1 MQIGDFIKY
10 LRKGNGISQDEL
22 ANEVMRSQDWMSLV
36 ETNKIEPGVEDIKL
50 ISKAL
55 HEPILE
61 ILADGLLF
69 QDIKKR
75 MWTDSIEIQL

>member
-10 LRKGNGISQDEL
+10 LRKGNGYSQDEL
-22 ANEVMRSQDWMSLV
+22 ADRVMRSQDWMSLV
-36 ETNKIEPGVEDIKL
+36 ETNKIEPNTEDIKL

-69 QDIKKR
+69 QELKR
-75 MWTDSIEIQL
+75 RI

>member
-10 LRKGNGISQDEL
+10 LRKGNGLSQDEL
-22 ANEVMRSQDWMSLV
+22 ADQVMRSQDWMSLV
-36 ETNKIEPGVEDIKL
+36 ETNKIEPNTEDIKL

-75 MWTDSIEIQL
+75 M

>member
-10 LRKGNGISQDEL
+10 LRKGNGFSQDEL
-22 ANEVMRSQDWMSLV
+22 ADQVMRSQDWMSLV
-36 ETNKIEPGVEDIKL
+36 ETNKIEPNTEDIKL
-50 ISKAL
+50 MAKAL

-69 QDIKKR
+69 QELKR
-75 MWTDSIEIQL
+75 RM

>member
-10 LRKGNGISQDEL
+10 LRKGNGLSQDEL
-22 ANEVMRSQDWMSLV
+22 AEQVLRSQDWMSMV
-36 ETNKIEPGVEDIKL
+36 ETNKMQPNTEDIKL
-50 ISKAL
+50 IAKAL

-69 QDIKKR
+69 QELKKR
-75 MWTDSIEIQL
+75 M

>member
-10 LRKGNGISQDEL
+10 LRKGNGMSQDEL
-22 ANEVMRSQDWMSLV
+22 AEAVMRSQDWMSMV
-36 ETNKIEPGVEDIKL
+36 ETNKIQPNVEDITL

-61 ILADGLLF
+61 MLADGLLF
-69 QDIKKR
+69 QELKKK
-75 MWTDSIEIQL
+75 I

>member
-10 LRKGNGISQDEL
+10 LRKGNGYSQDEL
-22 ANEVMRSQDWMSLV
+22 ADQVMRSQDWMSMV
-36 ETNKIEPGVEDIKL
+36 ETNKIQPNTEDIKL
-50 ISKAL
+50 MSKAL

-75 MWTDSIEIQL
+75 M

>member
-10 LRKGNGISQDEL
+10 LRKGNGLSQDEL
-22 ANEVMRSQDWMSLV
+22 ADQVMRSQDWMSLV
-36 ETNKIEPGVEDIKL
+36 ETNKIEPNTEDIKL

-69 QDIKKR
+69 QELKR
-75 MWTDSIEIQL
+75 RI

>member
-1 MQIGDFIKY
+1 MQMGDFIKY
-10 LRKGNGISQDEL
+10 LRKGNGISQEEL
-22 ANEVMRSQDWMSLV
+22 AEAVMRSQDWMSLV
-36 ETNKIEPGVEDIKL
+36 ETNKIQPNTEDIKL

-69 QDIKKR
+69 QELKKR
-75 MWTDSIEIQL
+75 M

>member
-22 ANEVMRSQDWMSLV
+22 ANEIMRSQDWMSLV
-36 ETNKIEPGVEDIKL
+36 ETNKIEPGIEDIKL
-50 ISKAL
+50 ISKTL

-75 MWTDSIEIQL
+75 I

>member
-10 LRKGNGISQDEL
+10 LRKGNGISQEEL
-22 ANEVMRSQDWMSLV
+22 AEAVMRSQDWMSLV
-36 ETNKIEPGVEDIKL
+36 ETNKIQPNTEDIKL
-50 ISKAL
+50 IAKAL

-69 QDIKKR
+69 QELKKR
-75 MWTDSIEIQL
+75 MWGERKCQY

>member
-10 LRKGNGISQDEL
+10 LRKGNGLSQDEL
-22 ANEVMRSQDWMSLV
+22 AEQVLRSQDWMSMV
-36 ETNKIEPGVEDIKL
+36 ETNKMQPNTEDIKL

-61 ILADGLLF
+61 TLADGLLF
-69 QDIKKR
+69 QELKKR
-75 MWTDSIEIQL
+75 M

>member
-1 MQIGDFIKY
+1 
-10 LRKGNGISQDEL
+10 
-22 ANEVMRSQDWMSLV
+22 MRSQDWMSLV
-36 ETNKIEPGVEDIKL
+36 ETNKIEPNTEDIKL

-69 QDIKKR
+69 QELKKR
-75 MWTDSIEIQL
+75 M

>member
-10 LRKGNGISQDEL
+10 LRKGNGLSQEEL
-22 ANEVMRSQDWMSLV
+22 ADQVMRSQDWMSLV
-36 ETNKIEPGVEDIKL
+36 ETNKIEPNTEDIKL
-50 ISKAL
+50 MSKAL

-75 MWTDSIEIQL
+75 M

>member
-10 LRKGNGISQDEL
+10 LRKGNGLSQEEL
-22 ANEVMRSQDWMSLV
+22 AEEVMRSQDWMSMV
-36 ETNKIEPGVEDIKL
+36 ETNKIQPNAEDIKL
-50 ISKAL
+50 IAKAL

-75 MWTDSIEIQL
+75 L